1 MDRFNIY
8 VFINVITIEIF
19 QLYRESERIAGPAN
33 QSVFSKLFLGPNEH
47 LMDILELAYDDSRLP
62 DEVNRYF
69 NVIWF
74 YAIWLVEII
83 VKENDSG
90 HVKWAKK
97 KISVQIRFFL
107 ELCLL
112 DLPDL
117 ILLLQSR
124 DTLIGQIRR
133 GIPKYHQSFQISL
146 YSHFNRSIAS
156 INKDKFKLID
166 QS

>member
-1 MDRFNIY
+1 MWKKNFFVENGLHPNRRS
-8 VFINVITIEIF
+8 
-19 QLYRESERIAGPAN
+19 REWECILKT
-33 QSVFSKLFLGPNEH
+33 VLGPNEH

-62 DEVNRYF
+62 DEINRYF

-90 HVKWAKK
+90 HVKWAKR
-97 KISVQIRFFL
+97 KITVPIRFFL

-124 DTLIGQIRR
+124 DTLIGQIRL
-133 GIPKYHQSFQISL
+133 GIPEYHQSFQISL
-146 YSHFNRSIAS
+146 YSLTSIA
-156 INKDKFKLID
+156 L
-166 QS
+166 